1 MKKFMCVENGE
12 RFTIL
17 ASDYEDA
24 KDQCV
29 IWNAEVLYEY

>member
-1 MKKFMCVENGE
+1 MCVENGE

-17 ASDYEDA
+17 AENWQDA

-29 IWNAEVLYEY
+29 VWNAEVLYEY